1 MEIAEIWN
9 AALGELEVILSK
21 ANFTTWFKGAQ
32 LVEINDQS
40 ATIVVRNTFFKEW
53 FENKY
58 HPHILKVLNHLTN
71 GKILHITYQVGVS
84 VAEKKS
90 MSKGKTQQKIVV
102 ETNSPYAQKEI
113 KNTQSRLK
121 PEHTFDAFVVGNTN
135 RLAYAAS
142 QAVVDNP
149 GKAHNPLVIYGG
161 VGLGKTHLIHAIGN
175 EIKKKHPELNL
186 LYTSCEDFANEFVGS
201 IQGKKTGSFKKKY
214 RSIDVFLVDDIQ
226 FLSRKEGTQ
235 EEFFHTF
242 NALHQNNCQIVMT
255 SDQIPTAIPS
265 LEDRL
270 SSRFAMGMVADI
282 ISPDFE
288 TRQAILKSKAK
299 QMNIEIDQ
307 EIIEL
312 IAENITNN
320 IRELEGA
327 LNRLIAYCQLN
338 NHPIDINI
346 TREALKDILGKK
358 ASRSFTSD
366 YVVNCICDYFDIKKP
381 IVLGKGRQQEIVH
394 ARHICMF
401 LLRNELGMSYP
412 EIGLMLGGKDHTT
425 IIHGVNMIKRESAK
439 SENLREELGQ
449 IRSVLYAKKWGCG

>member
-1 MEIAEIWN
+1 MEIQEIWS

-21 ANFTTWFKGAQ
+21 ANFTTWFKGAH
-32 LVEINDQS
+32 LVEINNQS
-40 ATIVVRNTFFKEW
+40 ATIAVRNTFFKEW

-58 HPHILKVLNHLTN
+58 HPHILKVLNRLTN
-71 GKILHITYQVGVS
+71 GKILYITYQVG
-84 VAEKKS
+84 ANNTDKKTEI
-90 MSKGKTQQKIVV
+90 KVKTEPKV
-102 ETNSPYAQKEI
+102 EMVSPYIPKET
-113 KNTQSRLK
+113 KNIQSRLK
-121 PEHTFDAFVVGNTN
+121 PEHTFEAFVVGTTN

-149 GKAHNPLVIYGG
+149 GKVHNPLVIYGG

-175 EIKKKHPELNL
+175 EIKKKHPQLNL

-201 IQGKKTGSFKKKY
+201 IQGKKTESFKKKY

-255 SDQIPTAIPS
+255 SDKIPTAIPN

-282 ISPDFE
+282 LSPDFE

-299 QMNIEIDQ
+299 QLNIEIDQ
-307 EIIEL
+307 EIVEL

-327 LNRLIAYCQLN
+327 LNRLIAYCDLHN
-338 NHPIDINI
+338 RPIDIDI
-346 TREALKDILGKK
+346 TKEALKDILGKK

-366 YVVNCICDYFDIKKP
+366 YVINCICDYFDIKKV
-381 IVLGKGRQQEIVH
+381 ILAGKGRQQEIVH
-394 ARHICMF
+394 ARHIGMF
-401 LLRNELGMSYP
+401 LLRRELGMSYP
-412 EIGLMLGGKDHTT
+412 EIGLTLGGKDHTT
-425 IIHGVNMIKRESAK
+425 IIHGVKMIERESAK
-439 SENLREELGQ
+439 SENLRGELSQ
-449 IRSVLYAKKWGCG
+449 IRSVLYAKK